1 MKLLLNDF
9 CSRITRSFI
18 LILAAVTLTTGAIS
32 AQSEVMAWGNL
43 VGIRVDGQLMEFETS
58 LCVVGKDWS
67 SYNATG
73 KERQRPRYDREG
85 QTQTINTVISGIQFS
100 EVVQENGKGSVL
112 VAVDVNSTKDTLVEG
127 AFFCLELPGK
137 FYSNGMLRFY
147 NASPAGRSK
156 INLTGITENTYY
168 EPIKVRSKGLAAES
182 PLRNLELQ
190 FNTDAW
196 VYVRKEPGS
205 AGIRLYIALTGQ
217 KLVKEQQTRK
227 TFSIKA
233 GGPIDNAPVEIVL
246 DTQHPGAR
254 FEGIGG
260 NFRLQNPKVDPL
272 VIRYCVDNMRVAW
285 GRVEMPW
292 HLWHPSEN
300 IDPLKAARSGNLPQH
315 VRESMETAREL
326 TREGIPLIISDWSAP
341 NWAILGDPDD
351 AFRNRSRGIYGY
363 QLNSTK
369 MEKIYRSIADYL
381 VYLKQ
386 NYGVEPLLFSFNE
399 SDLGINVRHT
409 GKEHAEF
416 IKGLGE
422 HFASRGITT
431 KMLLGDNSDATTFDF
446 ILPAMYD
453 PGTHK
458 YIGAVSFHSWRGCDD
473 ATLKKWA
480 DAARA
485 LNLPLIVA
493 EGSTDAA
500 AWTYPEIF
508 YEQSFALYEINLY
521 TRMCYFCQPLSILQ
535 WQLTSDY
542 AVLAGNGIYQT
553 EGPLRPTQRFW
564 NLKQLAS
571 TPEGAFAIPLSCTKE
586 SVNCAAFGN
595 IARGQYA
602 VHMVNNGALCQAAVR
617 GLPSNVTVMEV
628 FVTDQTKGMEK
639 TGEVSVIDGTATVK
653 LNPAAFTTLISK

>member
-1 MKLLLNDF
+1 MKSIHSLFRLL
-9 CSRITRSFI
+9 IAV
-18 LILAAVTLTTGAIS
+18 LASTGNLS

-43 VGIRVDGQLMEFETS
+43 IGIRVDGQLMEFETS
-58 LCVVGKDWS
+58 LSLVGEDWHS
-67 SYNATG
+67 HTATG

-85 QTQTINTVISGIQFS
+85 ETQTIQTGIAGIQFS
-100 EVVQENGKGSVL
+100 EVVLENGRGSV
-112 VAVDVNSTKDTLVEG
+112 VVTIDVKATKDTLVEG
-127 AFFCLELPGK
+127 VFFCVELPGK
-137 FYSNGMLRFY
+137 YYANGMLHFL

-156 INLTGITENTYY
+156 INLTGITGDTYY
-168 EPIKVRSKGLAAES
+168 KPIKVRSKGLIAES
-182 PLRNLELQ
+182 PLRKLELQ
-190 FNTDAW
+190 FNADAV
-196 VYVRKEPGS
+196 VYVRKEPGI
-205 AGIRLYIALTGQ
+205 AGTRLYIALTGR
-217 KLVKEQQTRK
+217 KIAKGQQTRK
-227 TFSIKA
+227 TITIKA
-233 GGPIDNAPVEIVL
+233 GGSIDNAPVEIVL
-246 DTQHPGAR
+246 DTKKPGAR
-254 FEGIGG
+254 FEGLGG
-260 NFRLQNPKVDPL
+260 NFRLQNPKADPQ
-272 VIRYCVDNMRVAW
+272 VIRYCIDNMRVAW

-292 HLWHPSEN
+292 QLWHPNEN
-300 IDPLKAARSGNLPQH
+300 INPLEAAGSGNLHQH
-315 VRESMETAREL
+315 VRESMEIAREL
-326 TREGIPLIISDWSAP
+326 TRKGIPLIISDWSAP

-369 MEKIYRSIADYL
+369 MEKIFKSIADYL

-409 GKEHAEF
+409 GKEHAAF

-422 HFASRGITT
+422 HFASRGIAT
-431 KMLLGDNSDATTFDF
+431 KMMLGDNSDATTLDF
-446 ILPAMYD
+446 ILPAMHD

-480 DAARA
+480 DAARE
-485 LNLPLIVA
+485 LNLPLIIA

-521 TRMCYFCQPLSILQ
+521 TRLCYFCQPLSILQ

-542 AVLAGNGIYQT
+542 SVLAGDGIYQT

-571 TPEGAFAIPLSCTKE
+571 TPEGAFAIPLSCNKE
-586 SVNCAAFGN
+586 NVNCAAFGN
-595 IARGQYA
+595 IARGEYA
-602 VHMVNNGALCQAAVR
+602 VHLVNNGALCQAVLK
-617 GLPSNVTVMEV
+617 GLPADITTIEV
-628 FVTDQTKGMEK
+628 YVTDQVKGMEK
-639 TGEVSVIDGTATVK
+639 SGEISVIGGTASFT
-653 LNPAAFTTLISK
+653 LHPASFTTLICK